1 MARLKGISA
10 NLNAFLDMLAVSEG
24 TSTHPLTKDDGYDVI
39 VSGIENVPYGVVRT
53 TEVFTDYTK
62 HPFINRPAKRINNKG
77 LFSSASGRYQF
88 MFKDYEHYT
97 KLLKLDNLK
106 LWPNGPFSPEA
117 QDARAIQLIRER
129 HAIPM
134 IEAGEFRKAV
144 MAVSNLWA
152 SLPGA
157 NYKDQKMHDIQK
169 LEYVYLTKGGKLWNT
184 LSAQSL
190 QQLPQSSQ
198 ASLQHIEMPNQKELK
213 LTESQPTTP
222 KLQGFWSLIT
232 KLLKRN

>member
-1 MARLKGISA
+1 MARVKGVSA

-39 VSGIENVPYGVVRT
+39 VSGIENVPYGIVRT

-62 HPFINRPAKRINNKG
+62 HPFSNRPAKRINNKG

-106 LWPNGPFSPEA
+106 LWPNGAFSPEA

-129 HAIPM
+129 HALPM

-144 MAVSNLWA
+144 TAVSNLWA

-169 LEYVYLTKGGKLWNT
+169 LEYIYLTKGGKLWNT

-190 QQLPQSSQ
+190 QQLPQYLEHTKS
-198 ASLQHIEMPNQKELK
+198 A
-213 LTESQPTTP
+213 LTEPVPKPLLNIELQPTTP
-222 KLQGFWSLIT
+222 KPQGFWSLIT